1 MKLKKAPTYAD
12 YVATYARRPKGS
24 DVKSIYRDCQIRLEN
39 DIFTVVQTRR
49 WWEDQSVVPQVMWSI
64 DPFNIV
70 TLYAEPR
77 DITTRNR
84 LTRAIGRWVYSDQA
98 RHKTKESAV
107 RINKAKTY
115 LVPCGTI
122 PYHMGLQVQLT
133 PEGEIESFINPRKD
147 VKILV
152 KKDAIKT
159 VSTSTARLRKLTI
172 TMAKM
177 GVFDEAV
184 SMRLGG
190 TYYFRSKDIKHISD
204 INYQDP
210 LGEDAEAVFYRGMDS
225 AIVPSQTGFVDG
237 SWSRIPLEERR
248 QTYHRNIIE
257 SGMKALRKHIYE
269 QTNSYERVEV

>member
-1 MKLKKAPTYAD
+1 
-12 YVATYARRPKGS
+12 
-24 DVKSIYRDCQIRLEN
+24 
-39 DIFTVVQTRR
+39 
-49 WWEDQSVVPQVMWSI
+49 MWSI

-70 TLYAEPR
+70 TLYAKPR

-98 RHKTKESAV
+98 KHKTKESAV
-107 RINKAKTY
+107 RVQKTTTY
-115 LVPCGTI
+115 LGGTI

-133 PEGEIESFINPRKD
+133 PDGEIESFINPRKD

-152 KKDAIKT
+152 KRDAVKT

-172 TMAKM
+172 TMARL
-177 GVFDEAV
+177 GVFDEV
-184 SMRLGG
+184 TTNQLNNMWG
-190 TYYFRSKDIKHISD
+190 TAPDVKPISE

-210 LGEDAEAVFYRGMDS
+210 LGEDAEAVFYRGVES
-225 AIVPSQTGFVDG
+225 AIPPPRSGFVDG
-237 SWSRIPLEERR
+237 QWKQIPLEERR
-248 QTYHRNIIE
+248 QTYQRNIIE

>member
-1 MKLKKAPTYAD
+1 MRLKKAPTYAD
-12 YVATYARRPKGS
+12 YEATFARRKKGS
-24 DVKSIYRDCQIRLEN
+24 DVKSIYRDCRIRFEN
-39 DIFTVVQTRR
+39 DIFTIVQTPR
-49 WWEDQSVVPQVMWSI
+49 WWEDAGVVPQVMWTI

-70 TLYAEPR
+70 TLYAEPK

-84 LTRAIGRWVYSDQA
+84 LSSAIGRWVYSDQA
-98 RHKTKESAV
+98 KHKTKESAV
-107 RINKAKTY
+107 RINRTGLY
-115 LVPCGTI
+115 SGGSI

-133 PEGEIESFINPRKD
+133 PEGEIGSFINPRKD

-152 KKDAIKT
+152 KKDAVKT

-172 TMAKM
+172 TMARL
-177 GVFDEAV
+177 GVFDQAV

-190 TYYFRSKDIKHISD
+190 SYSLIPDSVKKVSD

-210 LGEDAEAVFYRGMDS
+210 LGEDAEAVFYRGMES
-225 AIVPSQTGFVDG
+225 AMTPSQTGFVDG
-237 SWSRIPLEERR
+237 QWTRIPLEERR

>member
-1 MKLKKAPTYAD
+1 MRLTKAPTYAD
-12 YVATYARRPKGS
+12 YVATFARRKKGS
-24 DVKSIYRDCQIRLEN
+24 DVKPIFRDCQIRFKN
-39 DIFTVVQTRR
+39 DIFTVVRTPQ
-49 WWEDQSVVPQVMWSI
+49 WYEDQSRKPKVMWTI

-98 RHKTKESAV
+98 KHKTKESAV
-107 RINKAKTY
+107 RINKTTCY
-115 LVPCGTI
+115 SGGSI

-133 PEGEIESFINPRKD
+133 PEGEVGSFINPRKD

-152 KKDAIKT
+152 KKDAVKT
-159 VSTSTARLRKLTI
+159 VSASTARLRKLTI
-172 TMAKM
+172 TMARM
-177 GVFDEAV
+177 GVFDKETAT
-184 SMRLGG
+184 RLDGS
-190 TYYFRSKDIKHISD
+190 YYSVMPKPISD

-210 LGEDAEAVFYRGMDS
+210 LGEDAEAVFYRGMLS
-225 AIVPSQTGFVDG
+225 AIVPSRSGFVDG
-237 SWSRIPLEERR
+237 QWKQIPLEERR
-248 QTYHRNIIE
+248 QAYHRNIIE

>member
-1 MKLKKAPTYAD
+1 MRLTKAPTYAD
-12 YVATYARRPKGS
+12 YVATFARRKKGS
-24 DVKSIYRDCQIRLEN
+24 DVKPIFRDCQIRFKN
-39 DIFTVVQTRR
+39 DIFTVVRTPQ
-49 WWEDQSVVPQVMWSI
+49 WYEDQSRKPKVMWTI

-98 RHKTKESAV
+98 KHKTKESAV
-107 RINKAKTY
+107 RINKTTCY
-115 LVPCGTI
+115 SGGSI

-133 PEGEIESFINPRKD
+133 PDGEVGSFINPRKD

-190 TYYFRSKDIKHISD
+190 SYYLRSNDVKDISD

>member
-1 MKLKKAPTYAD
+1 MRLTKAPTYDD
-12 YVATYARRPKGS
+12 YVATFARRKKGS
-24 DVKSIYRDCQIRLEN
+24 DVKSVLRDCQIRLEN
-39 DIFTVVQTRR
+39 DIFTVVRVPQ
-49 WWEDQSVVPQVMWSI
+49 WWEDQSVVPQVMWTI

-70 TLYAEPR
+70 TLYAKPR

-98 RHKTKESAV
+98 KHKTKESAV
-107 RINKAKTY
+107 RINKTRVY
-115 LVPCGTI
+115 GGGNI

-152 KKDAIKT
+152 KKDAVKT
-159 VSTSTARLRKLTI
+159 VSASTARLRKLTI
-172 TMAKM
+172 TMARL
-177 GVFDEAV
+177 GVFDQAV

-190 TYYFRSKDIKHISD
+190 SYSFIPDSVKKVSD

-225 AIVPSQTGFVDG
+225 ATIPSQSGFVDG
-237 SWSRIPLEERR
+237 QWKQIPLEERR
-248 QTYHRNIIE
+248 QTYQRNIIE

>member
-1 MKLKKAPTYAD
+1 MRIKKAPTYAD
-12 YVATYARRPKGS
+12 YVATFARRPKGN
-24 DVKSIYRDCQIRLEN
+24 DVKSIYRDCQIRFEN

-49 WWEDQSVVPQVMWSI
+49 WWEDQSVAPQVMWSI

-84 LTRAIGRWVYSDQA
+84 LTRAIGRWVFSDQA
-98 RHKTKESAV
+98 THKTKESAV
-107 RINKAKTY
+107 RIHKTKEY
-115 LVPCGTI
+115 EDGTI

-152 KKDAIKT
+152 KKDAVKT
-159 VSTSTARLRKLTI
+159 VSASTARLRKLTT

-177 GVFDEAV
+177 GVFDEVTTA
-184 SMRLGG
+184 RLGN
-190 TYYFRSKDIKHISD
+190 SSSLMPDVVKPISD

-210 LGEDAEAVFYRGMDS
+210 LGEDAEAVFYRGMDI
-225 AIVPSQTGFVDG
+225 AITPPQSGFVDG
-237 SWSRIPLEERR
+237 QWTRIPFEERR

-269 QTNSYERVEV
+269 ETNSYERVEV

>member
-1 MKLKKAPTYAD
+1 MRLKKALTYAD
-12 YVATYARRPKGS
+12 YVALFARRKKGS
-24 DVKSIYRDCQIRLEN
+24 DVKPIFRDCQIRFEN
-39 DIFTVVQTRR
+39 DIFTVVQTRQ

-84 LTRAIGRWVYSDQA
+84 LTRAIGRWVFSDLS

-107 RINKAKTY
+107 RIFKTKSY
-115 LVPCGTI
+115 EDGTI
-122 PYHMGLQVQLT
+122 PYHMGLQVQLA

-190 TYYFRSKDIKHISD
+190 SYYLRSNDVKDISD

-225 AIVPSQTGFVDG
+225 AMTPPQSGFVDG
-237 SWSRIPLEERR
+237 QWTRIPLEERR
-248 QTYHRNIIE
+248 QAYHHNIIE

>member
-1 MKLKKAPTYAD
+1 
-12 YVATYARRPKGS
+12 
-24 DVKSIYRDCQIRLEN
+24 
-39 DIFTVVQTRR
+39 
-49 WWEDQSVVPQVMWSI
+49 MWTI

-70 TLYAEPR
+70 TLYAEPK

-84 LTRAIGRWVYSDQA
+84 LSSAIGRWVYSDQA
-98 RHKTKESAV
+98 KHKTKESAV
-107 RINKAKTY
+107 RINRTGLY
-115 LVPCGTI
+115 SGGSI

-133 PEGEIESFINPRKD
+133 PEGEIGSFINPRKD

-152 KKDAIKT
+152 KKDAVKT

-172 TMAKM
+172 TMARL
-177 GVFDEAV
+177 GVFDQAV

-190 TYYFRSKDIKHISD
+190 SYSLIPDSVKKVSD

-210 LGEDAEAVFYRGMDS
+210 LGEDAEAVFYRGMES
-225 AIVPSQTGFVDG
+225 AMTPSQTGFVDG
-237 SWSRIPLEERR
+237 QWTRIPLEERR

>member
-1 MKLKKAPTYAD
+1 MRLKKALTYAD
-12 YVATYARRPKGS
+12 YVALFARRKKGS
-24 DVKSIYRDCQIRLEN
+24 DVKPIFRDCHIRFEN
-39 DIFTVVQTRR
+39 DIFTVVETRR

-84 LTRAIGRWVYSDQA
+84 LTRAIGRWVFSDQA
-98 RHKTKESAV
+98 KHKTKESAV
-107 RINKAKTY
+107 RIHKTKAYKD
-115 LVPCGTI
+115 GTI
-122 PYHMGLQVQLT
+122 PYHMGLQVQLA
-133 PEGEIESFINPRKD
+133 PDGEIESFINPRKD

-190 TYYFRSKDIKHISD
+190 SYYFRSIDVKHISD

-225 AIVPSQTGFVDG
+225 AIIPSQTGFVDG

>member
-1 MKLKKAPTYAD
+1 MRLKKALTYAD
-12 YVATYARRPKGS
+12 YVALFARRKKGS
-24 DVKSIYRDCQIRLEN
+24 DVKSIYRDCQLRFEN

-70 TLYAEPR
+70 TLYAEAST
-77 DITTRNR
+77 ITVRNR
-84 LTRAIGRWVYSDQA
+84 LTRAIGRWVFSDLS

-107 RINKAKTY
+107 RIFKTKSY
-115 LVPCGTI
+115 EDGTI
-122 PYHMGLQVQLT
+122 PYHMGLQVQLA

-190 TYYFRSKDIKHISD
+190 SYYLRSNDVKDISD

-225 AIVPSQTGFVDG
+225 AMTPPQSGFVDG
-237 SWSRIPLEERR
+237 QWTRIPLEERR
-248 QTYHRNIIE
+248 QAYHHNIIE

>member
-1 MKLKKAPTYAD
+1 MRIKKAPTYAD
-12 YVATYARRPKGS
+12 YVGTFERRKKGS
-24 DVKSIYRDCQIRLEN
+24 DVKSVLRDCQIRLEN
-39 DIFTVVQTRR
+39 DIFTVVRVPQ
-49 WWEDQSVVPQVMWSI
+49 WWEDQSVVPQVMWTI

-70 TLYAEPR
+70 TLYAEPK

-98 RHKTKESAV
+98 KHKTKESAV
-107 RINKAKTY
+107 RVQKTTTY
-115 LVPCGTI
+115 LGGTI

-133 PEGEIESFINPRKD
+133 PDGEIESFINPRKD

-152 KKDAIKT
+152 KKDAVKT

-172 TMAKM
+172 TMARL
-177 GVFDEAV
+177 GVFDEV
-184 SMRLGG
+184 TTNQLNNMWG
-190 TYYFRSKDIKHISD
+190 TAPDVKPISE

-210 LGEDAEAVFYRGMDS
+210 LGEDAEAVFYHGVGS
-225 AIVPSQTGFVDG
+225 AISPPRSGFVDG
-237 SWSRIPLEERR
+237 QWKQIPLEERR
-248 QTYHRNIIE
+248 QTYQRNIIE